1 VVVNVLA
8 LHLNLCGFCSIVV
21 VNALALP
28 RPFSLFLV
36 LCLAF
41 WINV

>member
-8 LHLNLCGFCSIVV
+8 LHLLRCGFCSIVV

-28 RPFSLFLV
+28 RPFSLYLV
-36 LCLAF
+36 LCLVF
-41 WINV
+41 WTNV